1 MSDTRMPTQKRSIE
15 KRNKIIEKGFEI
27 MCEKGFHN
35 VSTPDIAEAA
45 NVSTGIIYQY
55 FNDKKEIFIE
65 GVKNYADNIMFPDFP
80 ILKNIKTTDTKI
92 LLKNLIDA
100 YIKKHTISKKAHEE
114 LMAMSHLDDNI
125 ANILKVSEFD
135 LTNKIVKI
143 LEENNIFP
151 KGYSFEKCLVESIKC
166 YHNEIA
172 KYIEDNLLTAK
183 YDIDNSKLVC
193 FYNFD
198 FFAENIKDDESLFA
212 SLCEFDYFLLVS
224 ILINESNVNNKLSLK
239 IYNFQS
245 NH

>member
-114 LMAMSHLDDNI
+114 LMAMSHLDDDI
-125 ANILKVSEFD
+125 ANIFKVSEFD

-143 LEENNIFP
+143 LEENNIRI
-151 KGYSFEKCLVESIKC
+151 KNSTEKIHIAIGIVENLCHEIVYHKHSEIDYDVMKDEVIDTIIK
-166 YHNEIA
+166 
-172 KYIEDNLLTAK
+172 LLK
-183 YDIDNSKLVC
+183 
-193 FYNFD
+193 
-198 FFAENIKDDESLFA
+198 
-212 SLCEFDYFLLVS
+212 
-224 ILINESNVNNKLSLK
+224 
-239 IYNFQS
+239 
-245 NH
+245 